1 MTMLPD
7 VRLETAR
14 LILRPPRLEDFDFWA
29 ATTADP
35 VSMKYLGGPQ
45 ARSTSWRGFTT
56 MAGSW
61 AMLGFGMFSLIE
73 KATGRWVGRAGPWK
87 PEGWPGTE
95 VGWSIARE
103 AEGKGL
109 AFEAAVASMDYA
121 FDVLGWSEVIHCID
135 DENKRSWTLAQR
147 LGSERLRRARL
158 PPPYEEIDIQ
168 VWGQDR
174 DAWRRRRS
182 GLVV

>member
-1 MTMLPD
+1 MLPD

-14 LILRPPRLEDFDFWA
+14 LILRPPRLEDFDAWA
-29 ATTADP
+29 AATADP
-35 VSMKYLGGPQ
+35 RGMKFLGGPQ

-73 KATGRWVGRAGPWK
+73 KTSGRWIGRAGPWQ

-95 VGWSIARE
+95 VGWSLAYE
-103 AEGKGL
+103 AEGHGF

-121 FDVLGWSEVIHCID
+121 FDVLGWTEVIHCID
-135 DENKRSWTLAQR
+135 DENQRSWALALR
-147 LGSERLRRARL
+147 LGSERLRRAKL
-158 PPPYEEIDIQ
+158 PPPYENREVQ
-168 VWGQDR
+168 VWGQTR
-174 DAWRRRRS
+174 EAWRARRATP
-182 GLVV
+182 GA

>member
-1 MTMLPD
+1 MLPE
-7 VRLETAR
+7 VRIETAR
-14 LILRPPRLEDFDFWA
+14 LVLRTPRLEDFEPWA
-29 ATTADP
+29 AATADP

-73 KATGRWVGRAGPWK
+73 KASGRWVGRAGPWK

-103 AEGKGL
+103 AEGRGL

-121 FDVLGWSEVIHCID
+121 FDVLGWTDVIHCID
-135 DENKRSWTLAQR
+135 DENQRSWALALR
-147 LGSERLRRARL
+147 LGSARLRRAML
-158 PPPYEEIDIQ
+158 PPPFEKIEIQ
-168 VWGQDR
+168 VWGQSR
-174 DAWRRRRS
+174 EAWRQRRATL
-182 GLVV
+182 GL